1 MAGNPAHLY
10 REMAKAIVEKV
21 KANLIQALQKGM
33 PDDPYWKLEQ
43 AIVDAMRH
51 ADGMGGDRVRE
62 EFMVKIREFEEEDG
76 TTKN

>member
-21 KANLIQALQKGM
+21 KANQIQALIKGM
-33 PDDPYWKLEQ
+33 PDDPYWRLEQ

-51 ADGMGGDRVRE
+51 ADGMGAERVRE
-62 EFMVKIREFEEEDG
+62 EFMVKIKDFEEEDG